1 MLDNIH
7 KVIYELMLVPRK
19 LESTLVEKRPS

>member
-1 MLDNIH
+1 VLDNIH
-7 KVIYELMLVPRK
+7 KVIYELMLVPSK